1 MSQSKYTDAQ
11 LREMAQVVIE
21 ADVTGDPRAQTFY
34 KAVAAVMGTD
44 AFIVK
49 AFCFELAFGLRP

>member
-1 MSQSKYTDAQ
+1 MSQPKYTDAQ
-11 LREMAQVVIE
+11 LREMALVVIE

-34 KAVAAVMGTD
+34 KAVAAATGTES
-44 AFIVK
+44 FIVK